1 MLRSHFLELLST
13 VGCGKSVMADKGF
26 DIQDLLVPYG
36 VKLNIP
42 PFKRAGQQMVL
53 EDVQKTQQI
62 AKVRIHI
69 ERLMERIKEFNV
81 LSEVIPLSLFPS
93 INQTWTVC
101 CLLTLFQTPLIA
113 EEPAVD

>member
-36 VKLNIP
+36 VKLNLP

-53 EDVQKTQQI
+53 EDVQKNSANSKGSSSHRAPNGAHKRVQ
-62 AKVRIHI
+62 H
-69 ERLMERIKEFNV
+69 
-81 LSEVIPLSLFPS
+81 S
-93 INQTWTVC
+93 I
-101 CLLTLFQTPLIA
+101 
-113 EEPAVD
+113 